1 MLPWYVVLHGCRTSR
16 NKSPNKSPALDP
28 RSTRG
33 RSPAVG
39 ERNKSPAVGAHG
51 SRGSTPRGT
60 STPRGS
66 ATSSE
71 RVEVREKVG
80 EKPSS
85 RAAVPP
91 QYTQSPSAKDAARPH
106 LAKAAAGRSE
116 QKLPQLGAECSSAWV
131 DVVAI
136 WVQLLLSRRAPM
148 ISGYAHVCI
157 RCADCMT
164 PWHLQSSERL
174 RTSE

>member
-1 MLPWYVVLHGCRTSR
+1 MLPWYVLHGCRALR
-16 NKSPNKSPALDP
+16 NKSPNKSPALDH
-28 RSTRG
+28 RSMRG

-51 SRGSTPRGT
+51 SHG

-80 EKPSS
+80 DKPSS